1 MSVVPMY
8 TASWLGESAL
18 EFHALEGPSGPAAR
32 DSIVGLSGR
41 CDTLGLGRCDD
52 DRLSEAAG
60 AAVAVQAVLSTG
72 YCNGGHVWTFAA
84 FGSSTRNVRPYT
96 MCVPPKSIP
105 PAGGEGGHGGGT
117 HRAQPRQLGQLH
129 ELGLATLLASL
140 HQPRGMGQAVAAMPV
155 QKPPWPRRVAWSNR
169 A

>member
-1 MSVVPMY
+1 MWLADTSWICATVSAKLPVPPWPCKQM
-8 TASWLGESAL
+8 
-18 EFHALEGPSGPAAR
+18 
-32 DSIVGLSGR
+32 
-41 CDTLGLGRCDD
+41 
-52 DRLSEAAG
+52 
-60 AAVAVQAVLSTG
+60 STG

-140 HQPRGMGQAVAAMPV
+140 HQPWHGAGGGGDASAEAAMATTSRMVKSGVTRP
-155 QKPPWPRRVAWSNR
+155 QEAHTHTLRGLSAKAQPEWQLNSTQLNST
-169 A
+169 